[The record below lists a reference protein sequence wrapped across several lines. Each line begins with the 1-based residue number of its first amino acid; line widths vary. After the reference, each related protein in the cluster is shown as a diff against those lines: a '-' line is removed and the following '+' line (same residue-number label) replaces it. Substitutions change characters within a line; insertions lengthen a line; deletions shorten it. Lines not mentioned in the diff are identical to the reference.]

1 MPPRRI
7 RDYRNENRHPS
18 GRAWNRKVANVIAAH
33 KGICHLCGHP
43 GSLQIDHVI
52 PFAET
57 QDDSLANLRP
67 VHGTA
72 GKQKNPCPVCG
83 LNCNNIRGALSV
95 EASKR
100 KIAARQGKP
109 VKQPP
114 RDSGRGW

>member
-1 MPPRRI
+1 MPRRI

-18 GRAWNRKVANVIAAH
+18 GDAWKRKVANVISAH
-33 KGICHLCGHP
+33 AGICHLCLHP
-43 GSLQIDHVI
+43 GALQIDHVI

-57 QDDSLANLRP
+57 QDDSIGNLRP

-95 EASKR
+95 EAAKR
-100 KIAARQGKP
+100 KIAKRQGNATPAKP
-109 VKQPP
+109 VDP
-114 RDSGRGW
+114 GREW